1 MLQFLRGF
9 FSFLIGLVAIGF
21 VISKVSSCVTDGKM
35 DGTEHLG
42 DCHLPNVEAEGR
54 LLAVT
59 EKGVTKTSCVLF
71 VRNRGWHRISHP
83 IMREWNCAINGYGH
97 IGTVSNR
104 DVVVEESFWKTTK
117 TKEDVCAVVLSNNEW
132 VPGRSVQPVR

>member
-1 MLQFLRGF
+1 MLQYLRGF
-9 FSFLIGLVAIGF
+9 FSFLIGLATIGF
-21 VISKVSSCVTDGKM
+21 VISKVSSCVTYGKM
-35 DGTEHLG
+35 DGTDHLG
-42 DCHLPNVEAEGR
+42 DCHLPKVEAEGG

-59 EKGVTKTSCVLF
+59 EKGVTKTSCVLY
-71 VRNRGWHRISHP
+71 VRNGSWHRISHP